1 MRAFRRQLLINLED
15 YILEKHLYT
24 SRGRVGEI
32 LLILPMLQ
40 SIALQ
45 FVEQVKLAV
54 LVGALKIDNL
64 LQEMLLEDNNN
75 STNDLK
81 RIMEVEQT
89 DSISRIVDEIVSW
102 PLEEM
107 PLEFS
112 NLDEDQFINDLFES
126 EELLKL

>member
-15 YILEKHLYT
+15 YILEQHLYT

-126 EELLKL
+126 DELLKL